1 MKSIVN
7 KVSIITIIVNIILA
21 LFKCTVGIIAN
32 SSAMISDSVHSASDV
47 LSTIVVMAGVHM
59 SSKDADEE
67 HPYGHERIECIAG
80 LILAISLMVT
90 GLTIGVNAFDSIISG
105 KYSNEIPGKLALVA
119 AIISIITKELMYWYT
134 KIYANKIKSSA
145 LLADAWHHRSDA
157 MSSVGAL
164 IGILFAI
171 NGFPIMDSVAGLVI
185 TGFITKISIDIFK
198 DSMNKLI
205 DRACDR
211 NTEKEIL
218 KLSDLYH
225 IPESEPMLELK
236 VLMLNINDGNNEDLK
251 ESCQLLKEYMIY
263 VNKVRKY
270 AYQEKL
276 PLNEAVE
283 LAVTECIKEGILE
296 DFLRN
301 NRAEV
306 VAMSIFE
313 FNEERELQLI
323 REEEYQIG
331 LEEGLKQGEINGE
344 SRLGKLIASLINAGR
359 SSDVELAAKDENAR
373 EKFYKEFNIE

>member
-1 MKSIVN
+1 MNNKTNVTANREYKSTVF
-7 KVSIITIIVNIILA
+7 SQ
-21 LFKCTVGIIAN
+21 LFKDKEKLLSLYNALNN
-32 SSAMISDSVHSASDV
+32 SHYTNDDDLEIVTLENAIYMAIKNDLAFILDSKLNLYEHQ
-47 LSTIVVMAGVHM
+47 STLNPNMPLRDLFYV
-59 SSKDADEE
+59 SEE
-67 HPYGHERIECIAG
+67 YEK
-80 LILAISLMVT
+80 LINKKTL
-90 GLTIGVNAFDSIISG
+90 
-105 KYSNEIPGKLALVA
+105 YSRR
-119 AIISIITKELMYWYT
+119 
-134 KIYANKIKSSA
+134 KIKLPA
-145 LLADAWHHRSDA
+145 PHFI
-157 MSSVGAL
+157 VFYN
-164 IGILFAI
+164 GIE
-171 NGFPIMDSVAGLVI
+171 PQPE
-185 TGFITKISIDIFK
+185 
-198 DSMNKLI
+198 
-205 DRACDR
+205 R
-211 NTEKEIL
+211 EIL

-276 PLNEAVE
+276 PLNEVVE
-283 LAVTECIKEGILE
+283 LAVTECIKESILE

-344 SRLGKLIASLINAGR
+344 SRLGKLITSLINAGR